1 MLNDSAAER
10 PSCSPVALRK
20 YPPRN
25 RYPRPP
31 AAHNLA
37 RMKYDADLL
46 HGDLGPEE
54 AAMND
59 WLEDVGPYITLPADS
74 DRDGRDEDD

>member
-1 MLNDSAAER
+1 
-10 PSCSPVALRK
+10 
-20 YPPRN
+20 
-25 RYPRPP
+25 
-31 AAHNLA
+31 
-37 RMKYDADLL
+37 MKYDADLL